1 MRGTIPV
8 SLSFSFSPFHTSF
21 SSVTMSSIPQLG
33 FWEKA
38 DLPFAHLSIFA
49 SVLYHAITGVFRGKA
64 SPKRYD
70 HHIMTAMIRK
80 LLDRTSDRQKQYA

>member
-1 MRGTIPV
+1 MSTSYPR
-8 SLSFSFSPFHTSF
+8 LS
-21 SSVTMSSIPQLG
+21 

-38 DLPFAHLSIFA
+38 DLPFAHLSILA

-70 HHIMTAMIRK
+70 HHLMADMIRK
-80 LLDRTSDRQKQYA
+80 LVDRTSDSQKQYGHLSFFDLKLYLPNPAIQI